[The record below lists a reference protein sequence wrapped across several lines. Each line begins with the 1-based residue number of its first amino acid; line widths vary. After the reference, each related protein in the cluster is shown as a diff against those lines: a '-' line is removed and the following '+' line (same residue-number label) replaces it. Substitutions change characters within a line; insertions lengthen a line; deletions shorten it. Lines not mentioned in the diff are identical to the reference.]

1 MSTSCIIGCWKPADA
16 LRSGRRE
23 SLSTERKHIMLD
35 LHSINARDRRDA
47 AIHEAAHIVIS
58 EHFGINVVRA
68 AIWPSPR
75 QDALLERTWSGQIKF
90 IAGSECRPEV
100 WRAIGIAGV
109 VAEDLWFEREED
121 AVEGHYWDFRVD
133 TADAM
138 SASDWHL
145 CRAKPEVDADALC
158 EAATKVAE
166 LLRGA
171 LWGKLIETARQLI
184 VEARIATSPTTE
196 VPKIAGCT
204 LT

>member
-1 MSTSCIIGCWKPADA
+1 
-16 LRSGRRE
+16 
-23 SLSTERKHIMLD
+23 MLE
-35 LHSINARDRRDA
+35 LNRINARDRRGA

-58 EHFGINVVRA
+58 EHFGIDVVRA
-68 AIWPSPR
+68 AIWPTPR
-75 QDALLERTWSGQIKF
+75 QDALLEKTWGGQIQV
-90 IAGSECRPEV
+90 IAGSECRPAV

-109 VAEDLWFEREED
+109 VGEDLWFEREED
-121 AVEGHYWDFRVD
+121 AVKGYYWDFRFD

-138 SASDWHL
+138 SESDWYL
-145 CRAKPEVDADALC
+145 CRAKPEIDADELC

-171 LWGKLIETARQLI
+171 LWGKLIKTARKLI
-184 VEARIATSPTTE
+184 VEARNATSPTTE